1 MIAGIWYFNNVIAL
15 DINVVLDRDVDYNV
29 PTRFAVDVNKPSKQI
44 RCREQAYI
52 TTRGLHVLSY
62 IVVWW
67 QEKNKK
73 RVFVKNVQNRLEH
86 SV

>member
-29 PTRFAVDVNKPSKQI
+29 PTRFAVDVNKPSKHI

-62 IVVWW
+62 IVVW
-67 QEKNKK
+67 
-73 RVFVKNVQNRLEH
+73 
-86 SV
+86 